1 MDLNRVIDEVKKLK
15 WVEFQFTDLFGYLRA
30 ILVSADQISF
40 DVFSNDMG
48 KLDGSS
54 VKGFTGIEESDL
66 NLKPDPSTFALVP
79 WEEGVG
85 RFLCDVYTAD
95 GRFTKDPRFVS
106 QSLDEALGEDGL
118 KPFVSAELEF
128 FIFNKIGAYVDGWKQ
143 SFEVISDESSWVG
156 VAPFNRARDGYYA
169 PYPKDR
175 FTHLK
180 MEIGDVLKKYFGL
193 QVEVVHHEV
202 AAASQHEINF
212 RGGATTFTADATQ
225 TVKYVTKALAY
236 KQGVI
241 ATFMPKPIYGDNGS
255 GMHVHVSIWRG
266 DENLFYDPNDS
277 YAGLSQF
284 ARYFIG
290 GLIEHGRA
298 LSAIVSPTVNSYKR
312 LVAGYEAPV
321 YLVWSKANRSAAI
334 RVPAYS
340 NSHRSKR
347 IEYRPP
353 DPSANPYLA
362 LSAIVLAGLDGVRKR
377 RDPGDPVDENVYR
390 IPPQKRRELG
400 LKELPRSLEEAL
412 DELEVDNEWLRPIFP
427 KELIETYIELK
438 REEARKVNSYPTP
451 VEIMMYHD
459 I

>member
-40 DVFSNDMG
+40 DVFSNGMG

-66 NLKPDPSTFALVP
+66 NLKPDPSTFVLVP

-193 QVEVVHHEV
+193 QVEVVHHE
-202 AAASQHEINF
+202 
-212 RGGATTFTADATQ
+212 
-225 TVKYVTKALAY
+225 
-236 KQGVI
+236 
-241 ATFMPKPIYGDNGS
+241 
-255 GMHVHVSIWRG
+255 
-266 DENLFYDPNDS
+266 
-277 YAGLSQF
+277 YACPCQ
-284 ARYFIG
+284 YM
-290 GLIEHGRA
+290 E
-298 LSAIVSPTVNSYKR
+298 
-312 LVAGYEAPV
+312 
-321 YLVWSKANRSAAI
+321 
-334 RVPAYS
+334 
-340 NSHRSKR
+340 
-347 IEYRPP
+347 
-353 DPSANPYLA
+353 
-362 LSAIVLAGLDGVRKR
+362 R
-377 RDPGDPVDENVYR
+377 R
-390 IPPQKRRELG
+390 
-400 LKELPRSLEEAL
+400 
-412 DELEVDNEWLRPIFP
+412 
-427 KELIETYIELK
+427 
-438 REEARKVNSYPTP
+438 
-451 VEIMMYHD
+451 
-459 I
+459 